1 MTDDL
6 FIAHNPAGVWQ
17 VPDTLRS
24 IYSHAVEVGNPGRV
38 LFISGQ
44 FGVAPD
50 GSVATISR
58 RSARKRWIMSR
69 RSWQWLI

>member
-6 FIAHNPAGVWQ
+6 FIARNLPGVWQ
-17 VPDTLRS
+17 VPDTFRS

-44 FGVAPD
+44 FGVAPP
-50 GSVATISR
+50 GTAIRKVPTPQ
-58 RSARKRWIMSR
+58 SA
-69 RSWQWLI
+69 LF